1 MRQGKNALRD
11 DRDAHIESLRPYF
24 LPLPAKSGAKQ
35 NQTQDEKVQDLL
47 KQVQDNLRPVRLK
60 AGELSEAEVADL
72 VASIVLKG
80 RLSRMT
86 SSILDGRGLRVE
98 SKQAMA
104 ARAAAA
110 QAAGAARGA
119 TSTGR
124 SLSVSAPV
132 ALAQGSVSGVGRPQ
146 QMTVQGRGGGGAAMG
161 GMARSGRPA
170 QQGAAQQGAAP
181 GMGGRVPGVPGGGRG
196 GGAAPGGY
204 PLNPKA
210 PGR

>member
-1 MRQGKNALRD
+1 MWQGKNALRD
-11 DRDAHIESLRPYF
+11 DRDAHIESLKPYF
-24 LPLPAKSGAKQ
+24 LQVFSLPAKSGAK
-35 NQTQDEKVQDLL
+35 TQSPETQFKKLQEDL
-47 KQVQDNLRPVRLK
+47 QGK
-60 AGELSEAEVADL
+60 ARELSEAEVADL

-86 SSILDGRGLRVE
+86 SAILDGQGLRVE